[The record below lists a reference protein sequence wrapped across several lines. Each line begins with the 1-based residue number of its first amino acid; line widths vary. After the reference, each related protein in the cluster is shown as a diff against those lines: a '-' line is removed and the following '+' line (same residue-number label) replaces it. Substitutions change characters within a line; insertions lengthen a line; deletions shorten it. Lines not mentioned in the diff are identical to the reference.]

1 MMVALLVLAAA
12 TVAGAQT
19 RAPQRIVSL
28 NLCIDPI
35 VLELVPRARIA
46 ALSTVS
52 ADKSVSAIADRLGG
66 IRLVRGGAE
75 EVLALDPDLILAG
88 PYTTMATVALLQR
101 LGRRVETVP
110 LVAGIEGVRDAIR
123 QVAVAVGD
131 EAAGERLIQQFDAR
145 LAAARP
151 PTPARPSAITYQVGG
166 AVSPGRSLMDSAM
179 TWAGLDN
186 RGRGVDRSRT
196 GHVPLEMLLADP
208 PDLVVMGHRAD
219 AYRTPAA
226 DNLRHPALKYL
237 IDRSASAVVP
247 LPRWICGAPAIAD
260 AASQLSDARAGLL
273 WRGGRR

>member
-1 MMVALLVLAAA
+1 MVALVALAAA
-12 TVAGAQT
+12 TAAGAQT
-19 RAPQRIVSL
+19 RVPQRIVSL

-35 VLELVPRARIA
+35 VLEMVPRERIA
-46 ALSTVS
+46 ALSAVS
-52 ADKSVSAIADRLGG
+52 ADRSVSAIADRLGG

-88 PYTTMATVALLQR
+88 PYTTTATVALLKR

-123 QVAVAVGD
+123 QVAEATGD
-131 EAAGERLIQQFDAR
+131 RAGGERLVARFDER

-151 PTPARPSAITYQVGG
+151 STAERPGAITYQVGG

-179 TWAGLDN
+179 AAAGLEN
-186 RGRGVDRSRT
+186 RGRSVERSRT
-196 GHVPLEMLLADP
+196 GHVPLEMLVADP
-208 PDLVVMGHRAD
+208 PDLVVLGHRAD

-226 DNLRHPALKYL
+226 DNLRHPALRHL
-237 IDRSASAVVP
+237 LDRTASAVVP
-247 LPRWICGAPAIAD
+247 LPLWICGAPAIAD
-260 AASQLSDARAGLL
+260 AASQLADARAGLL